1 MTLKELTESPLHD
14 YKLLEKL
21 SNCLTDAFKLLGVDS
36 LLNDLKG
43 NVKSL
48 DSSVDSGEQAN
59 LRINGCGHTSKC
71 IGVNFTLIG

>member
-1 MTLKELTESPLHD
+1 MTLKELIESPLHE

-43 NVKSL
+43 NVQSL
-48 DSSVDSGEQAN
+48 DSSVDPGEQA
-59 LRINGCGHTSKC
+59 NGCGHTSKC
-71 IGVNFTLIG
+71 IGVNFRLIG